1 LNNLHPLGKSI
12 FTEVQV
18 DLLSRSN
25 NPDTVKKNEKIG
37 SKANIEDIYD
47 VYARIKEEKK

>member
-18 DLLSRSN
+18 DLISKTN
-25 NPDTVKKNEKIG
+25 NPDSIKQNEK
-37 SKANIEDIYD
+37 SKPKANIEDIYD